1 MIKKSVLNMS
11 VKMAVLE
18 EAPHAHL
25 SAEAKRYIQYLM
37 CCKGTVSRD
46 LNQGGGKNRGMV
58 V

>member
-1 MIKKSVLNMS
+1 LNMS

-37 CCKGTVSRD
+37 CCTVKEQC
-46 LNQGGGKNRGMV
+46 LEI
-58 V
+58 

>member
-25 SAEAKRYIQYLM
+25 SAEAKRYNIS
-37 CCKGTVSRD
+37 C
-46 LNQGGGKNRGMV
+46 V
-58 V
+58 VKEQCLEI